1 MRRDI
6 FQAIADPSRREILS
20 LLTTQSLTPNSLAEY
35 FDTSRQAVSKHLQ
48 LLTECRVIELEKR
61 GRENYYHI
69 NPKKLKE
76 VDEWLEPFRLM
87 WEKRF
92 NNLDRILNKS
102 KPK

>member
-20 LLTTQSLTPNSLAEY
+20 LLITQSLTPNSLAEY

-48 LLTECRVIELEKR
+48 ILTECNVIELEKR
-61 GRENYYHI
+61 GREIYYHF

-87 WEKRF
+87 WEERF
-92 NNLDRILNKS
+92 SNLDRILNKS
-102 KPK
+102 KSK